1 MTTNTCVLALR
12 PESAGRMAQPGRAR
26 GEAPNR
32 TQPARR
38 LRFHDSA
45 AIEAR

>member
-1 MTTNTCVLALR
+1 MTTNTCVFALC
-12 PESAGRMAQPGRAR
+12 PESPGCMAQPGRAR

-32 TQPARR
+32 TRPARR
-38 LRFHDSA
+38 LRFHDST